1 MQNLNEV
8 KMLANILLIIF
19 YLVAPAGVLWICRK
33 SKIFGKIGPV
43 LVLYFLGVIVAN
55 INIIPESAAGVQDA
69 LSSILVPLA
78 IPMMLFACNF
88 KNFSVKQTLKSF
100 IIGIFSVVVMVVVG
114 YFIIGNGLGE
124 EGPIMGAALT
134 GQYTGGAGNL
144 AAVKMMLNLD
154 NTTFIL
160 LSTCNLIV
168 SFFYLMFL
176 MSGGVQLARRIV
188 GGKQKRHSDIV
199 NTSDYVDDN
208 PYRDFGKKRVLI
220 QLLKI
225 FGVAALV
232 TVASLGIGKL
242 FKEDYFMIIM
252 ILTLTTIS
260 LLLSFNK
267 RIKSWDKSY
276 DLGMYLIYIFCFVMA
291 SMADLSK
298 IDLIS
303 SINIL
308 LFQTIIVFG
317 SLFLTIILAKFIK
330 VDADNAVITSDTLI
344 NSPICV
350 PMIAATMKNKDVIIV
365 GITNGIA
372 GYAVGNYLA
381 FFLYQILLMI

>member
-1 MQNLNEV
+1 
-8 KMLANILLIIF
+8 MLANILLIIF

-114 YFIIGNGLGE
+114 YFIMGNGLGE

>member
-1 MQNLNEV
+1 
-8 KMLANILLIIF
+8 
-19 YLVAPAGVLWICRK
+19 
-33 SKIFGKIGPV
+33 
-43 LVLYFLGVIVAN
+43 
-55 INIIPESAAGVQDA
+55 
-69 LSSILVPLA
+69 
-78 IPMMLFACNF
+78 
-88 KNFSVKQTLKSF
+88 
-100 IIGIFSVVVMVVVG
+100 
-114 YFIIGNGLGE
+114 
-124 EGPIMGAALT
+124 
-134 GQYTGGAGNL
+134 
-144 AAVKMMLNLD
+144 
-154 NTTFIL
+154 
-160 LSTCNLIV
+160 
-168 SFFYLMFL
+168 
-176 MSGGVQLARRIV
+176 
-188 GGKQKRHSDIV
+188 
-199 NTSDYVDDN
+199 
-208 PYRDFGKKRVLI
+208 
-220 QLLKI
+220 
-225 FGVAALV
+225 
-232 TVASLGIGKL
+232 
-242 FKEDYFMIIM
+242 MIIM

>member
-1 MQNLNEV
+1 
-8 KMLANILLIIF
+8 MLANILLIIF

-100 IIGIFSVVVMVVVG
+100 IIGVFSVVVMVVVG

>member
-1 MQNLNEV
+1 
-8 KMLANILLIIF
+8 MLANILLIIF

-308 LFQTIIVFG
+308 LFQTIIIFG

>member
-1 MQNLNEV
+1 
-8 KMLANILLIIF
+8 MLANILLIIF

-199 NTSDYVDDN
+199 NTSEYVDDN

>member
-1 MQNLNEV
+1 
-8 KMLANILLIIF
+8 MLANILLIIF

-114 YFIIGNGLGE
+114 YFIIGDGLGE

-242 FKEDYFMIIM
+242 FREDYFMIIM